1 MVIIAIPLFL
11 SFMDVVHKYDY
22 FNKLNSFKSVALNGH
37 DIELHIKKVQNK
49 NNEIIVN
56 LDVISSKP
64 LILDDYNIIKE
75 KLQKVVDKKLIL
87 EITPVIVIN

>member
-1 MVIIAIPLFL
+1 MIIAIPLFL

-75 KLQKVVDKKLIL
+75 KKK
-87 EITPVIVIN
+87 